1 MFRKTVLTSAIIGAG
16 LVTTAGAAFAGDAPT
31 GSHHDS
37 GDHGHHTSHKS
48 VTEVDN
54 SCSNGVGTGH
64 KQGNGLIGIGNVLDA
79 PITSNVCN
87 ILNDNVKNNLNGNRL
102 SVSVGQ
108 SLGGLLGGTSA
119 PQVQQA
125 EPVQQAQP
133 VTSAQ
138 PASAVSPSSVPAGTT
153 STPIQAS

>member
-16 LVTTAGAAFAGDAPT
+16 LVTTAGAAFAGDAPS
-31 GSHHDS
+31 GGHHDS
-37 GDHGHHTSHKS
+37 GHHGHSKHHDGTD
-48 VTEVDN
+48 VDS

-87 ILNDNVKNNLNGNRL
+87 ILNDNVKNNLNGNHL

-125 EPVQQAQP
+125 QPVQQAAP
-133 VTSAQ
+133 AQ
-138 PASAVSPSSVPAGTT
+138 TFAAPSSVPQGTT
-153 STPIQAS
+153 TTPIG